1 MMNWSILAHIGN
13 RPTIEAAFGMQ
24 RISNLLTQVKR
35 ALTNSC
41 PEPKGRTHEGLG
53 IFYSAKGFYAPLY
66 KKLLVP
72 VKFLHSLV
80 KQHAIHKMQCTFTFQ
95 AGQQISSQCNLTC
108 RLFAQYWKKKSI
120 ASCLCVFCFI
130 VFLVGWREGVGFF
143 CCCYCKMSARD
154 LFFVIAHFDSAFS
167 LLLVWGRCSCY
178 SFSLS
183 SSFWFFFSFRT
194 FPFVNWL
201 PSLFALLL
209 SCVHLHVAASKNWR
223 CFCRCVCR
231 SVRDSCFALEELW
244 NALVFTFSVVS
255 LAWLFLTVNDIH
267 CIIEMV

>member
-108 RLFAQYWKKKSI
+108 RLFAQYWKKKVLLRACVCS
-120 ASCLCVFCFI
+120 ASLFSW
-130 VFLVGWREGVGFF
+130 LVGERVWGFF
-143 CCCYCKMSARD
+143 CCCCYCKMSARD

-183 SSFWFFFSFRT
+183 SSFWFFFHSGLFLFLIGCLACLLCCWVVYTCMFLLRKT
-194 FPFVNWL
+194 DGVFAAAFAEVCVTRVLRWRNSEMRLFL
-201 PSLFALLL
+201 PSLLF
-209 SCVHLHVAASKNWR
+209 HWHDFFW
-223 CFCRCVCR
+223 
-231 SVRDSCFALEELW
+231 LW
-244 NALVFTFSVVS
+244 MIYIV
-255 LAWLFLTVNDIH
+255 
-267 CIIEMV
+267 

>member
-108 RLFAQYWKKKSI
+108 RLFAQYWKKKVLLRACVCS
-120 ASCLCVFCFI
+120 ASLFSW
-130 VFLVGWREGVGFF
+130 LVGERVWVF
-143 CCCYCKMSARD
+143 
-154 LFFVIAHFDSAFS
+154 FFVVVVIVRWVQGIYFLWLLILIPLFHCCLFEDDALVIHFLCLLPFDFFFHSGLF
-167 LLLVWGRCSCY
+167 LLLIGCLACLLCCWVVYTCMLLLRKTDGVFAAAFAEVCVTRVLRWRNSEMHL
-178 SFSLS
+178 F
-183 SSFWFFFSFRT
+183 
-194 FPFVNWL
+194 L
-201 PSLFALLL
+201 PSLLF
-209 SCVHLHVAASKNWR
+209 HWHDFFW
-223 CFCRCVCR
+223 
-231 SVRDSCFALEELW
+231 LW
-244 NALVFTFSVVS
+244 MIYIV
-255 LAWLFLTVNDIH
+255 
-267 CIIEMV
+267 

>member
-35 ALTNSC
+35 ALTHSC
-41 PEPKGRTHEGLG
+41 PEPKGRTHEWLG

-108 RLFAQYWKKKSI
+108 RLFAQYWKKKKKY
-120 ASCLCVFCFI
+120 CFVLVCVLLHCFLGWLARGCG
-130 VFLVGWREGVGFF
+130 VFL
-143 CCCYCKMSARD
+143 
-154 LFFVIAHFDSAFS
+154 
-167 LLLVWGRCSCY
+167 LLL
-178 SFSLS
+178 
-183 SSFWFFFSFRT
+183 
-194 FPFVNWL
+194 
-201 PSLFALLL
+201 LL
-209 SCVHLHVAASKNWR
+209 
-223 CFCRCVCR
+223 
-231 SVRDSCFALEELW
+231 
-244 NALVFTFSVVS
+244 
-255 LAWLFLTVNDIH
+255 
-267 CIIEMV
+267 